1 MFRITIKKSAIKELE
16 TVPKLFRL
24 KIIEAIDN
32 LAVNPRP
39 SGVKKLEGSKNSYRV
54 RVGHYRVVYEIIDR
68 ELIVEVIKVG
78 DRKEVYRNR

>member
-39 SGVKKLEGSKNSYRV
+39 SGVKKLEGPKNSYRV